1 MFKDKDFPKFIALS
15 FRNDSSNSWLAK
27 MPENLQI
34 KFAKIIIDQMSKS
47 KSMEM
52 TSDQIRASML
62 AVLADKDLSKYFV
75 KYGSDFDMKS
85 LTSQAEF
92 SQLQAKYPALKN
104 INPKRI
110 TDNDKVL
117 ILKTLISDDQ
127 FWN

>member
-62 AVLADKDLSKYFV
+62 AVLADKDLSTYFV

-92 SQLQAKYPALKN
+92 SQLQAKYPALKK
-104 INPKRI
+104 INPKKI